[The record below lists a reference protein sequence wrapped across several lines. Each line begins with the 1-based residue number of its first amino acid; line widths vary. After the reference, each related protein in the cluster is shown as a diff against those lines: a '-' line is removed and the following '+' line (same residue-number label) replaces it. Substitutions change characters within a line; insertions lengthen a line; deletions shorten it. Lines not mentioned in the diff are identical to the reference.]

1 MPFSSII
8 LCPLSLQSDPTV
20 TLPRMCSSVGLSLT
34 LPLPCD
40 VPCRLQLVGNHGNSN
55 VGQRCRLQLYCYPS
69 DKQLSKREVSKA
81 TARRKSED
89 HLLVEQAHCKV
100 FQIWAYHER
109 KRYPSSLT
117 VSLSPYKMEGVSEER
132 EGTLRSMLPVQPVS
146 SMHMV
151 CVCVCVLMC
160 ACVRACVLMCACI
173 RVCVKISPNYSV
185 NLTRKIRTSY
195 SKHVRH
201 VALPPSTC
209 LWWISTPISTI
220 CLRRSSYSSISTISA
235 YFTHH
240 CGFFHLCYLFHFHS
254 TTLCGVL
261 MDLQR

>member
-1 MPFSSII
+1 MSLSSII

-40 VPCRLQLVGNHGNSN
+40 VPCCLQLVGNHGNSN

-146 SMHMV
+146 SMVCVCVCACV
-151 CVCVCVLMC
+151 CVCVCVRV
-160 ACVRACVLMCACI
+160 CVCVCLCVCPWVCGCMLMCACI
-173 RVCVKISPNYSV
+173 HVCVKISPNYSV
-185 NLTRKIRTSY
+185 NLTRKIQVTASMC
-195 SKHVRH
+195 VM
-201 VALPPSTC
+201 LPC
-209 LWWISTPISTI
+209 LQVH
-220 CLRRSSYSSISTISA
+220 A
-235 YFTHH
+235 
-240 CGFFHLCYLFHFHS
+240 CGGFRLLFQPFA
-254 TTLCGVL
+254 
-261 MDLQR
+261 